1 MMKMHFQFEAAGN
14 GNILWGEAEDGF
26 KITASVK
33 VPEDASEDYGY
44 LTMKSA
50 IMMELELREIDT
62 EEISFQYDGQEQ
74 FLNEDADADTDVL
87 IDVTD

>member
-1 MMKMHFQFEAAGN
+1 MRMHFQFEAAEN
-14 GNILWGEAEDGF
+14 GNILWGQAEDGF
-26 KITASVK
+26 KITASVE

-50 IMMELELREIDT
+50 IMTELDLREIDT
-62 EEISFQYDGQEQ
+62 EEISFWYDGQEQ
-74 FLNEDADADTDVL
+74 YLNEDADAEADVL